1 MIRQQGGSIRTI
13 DAKGLGI
20 SPTTLHK
27 LKETGAIE
35 LLWRGVYRLKGL
47 SDDGHSDLV
56 RVTSRLPH
64 GVICLESAL
73 FFHGLID
80 EKPESVHV
88 AVKPTTR
95 TPTFAQQTVTVHRF
109 SGRSLTSGIV
119 THHIGGVGVQVFVAE
134 KALADCFRFRSRV
147 GVERCVTALR
157 RYCQQPGANLEKVRK
172 YAQQCHV
179 HRVLALYIEAMSF

>member
-1 MIRQQGGSIRTI
+1 MIRQQGGSIRTV

-35 LLWRGVYRLKGL
+35 LLGRGIFRLKGL

-64 GVICLESAL
+64 GIICLESAL

-80 EKPESVHV
+80 EQPESVHV

-95 TPTFAQQTVTVHRF
+95 TPTVGEHTVTVHRF
-109 SGRSLTSGIV
+109 SGRSLTSGIQ
-119 THHIGGVGVQVFVAE
+119 THHIGGVKVHVYEAE
-134 KALADCFRFRSRV
+134 KTLADCFRFRSRV
-147 GVERCVTALR
+147 GVVRCVTALR
-157 RYCQQPGANLEKVRK
+157 RYCQQPRANLEKVRK
-172 YAQQCHV
+172 YAQQCHIL
-179 HRVLALYIEAMSF
+179 RVIAPYLEALSF